1 VTIAAARLV
10 VGAIG
15 LVAISTFKGRWHN
28 LIALWR
34 SPLIWA
40 MGAGV
45 AGYQALFF
53 IGTGLT
59 GVAIGT
65 LASLALGPLM
75 AGLLSWAITRHAPS
89 GQWWRSTS
97 LAIVGLGVLSYG
109 GLTGDTTINVLGVL
123 AAMGAGGA
131 YAIYTVLGARLATSE
146 MPATDVLAA
155 SFALGGI
162 ALIPFGFS
170 TVSALSSTNGL
181 LLVLWLGVIATTF
194 AYVMFGMGIAALDAG
209 TVATLNLA
217 EPVIAAILGVVIVGE
232 SLSTLSIAG
241 STLIALSLFL
251 LARATMKGAS

>member
-1 VTIAAARLV
+1 
-10 VGAIG
+10 
-15 LVAISTFKGRWHN
+15 
-28 LIALWR
+28 
-34 SPLIWA
+34 
-40 MGAGV
+40 
-45 AGYQALFF
+45 
-53 IGTGLT
+53 
-59 GVAIGT
+59 
-65 LASLALGPLM
+65 
-75 AGLLSWAITRHAPS
+75 
-89 GQWWRSTS
+89 
-97 LAIVGLGVLSYG
+97 
-109 GLTGDTTINVLGVL
+109 LTGDTTINVLGVL